1 MNNSKEYMCAGLH
14 FKPAHI
20 TEHCTEALKHKV
32 EQMHIARDNGPVIL
46 IISVLISIC
55 VIAITIYYI

>member
-1 MNNSKEYMCAGLH
+1 MCRFT
-14 FKPAHI
+14 FKYAHI